1 MPEVYSAQKTA
12 TELRKQ
18 FSDRTKRVRVQMK
31 YSKEVGRFLKKIKS
45 AHKSTDESELIF
57 K

>member
-18 FSDRTKRVRVQMK
+18 FSDRTKRVRVRMK